1 MIRDIL
7 LRLPADIKQE
17 AAANYAISVA
27 GAFGA
32 HLVAM
37 TFAYDAVLS
46 ATVMGDALP
55 VDFINAQ
62 RALAE
67 EAANAAA
74 TKLSETARRSG
85 ISVETQV
92 ETTSFGA
99 AADIFG
105 QFARRFD
112 LSIVGQADPDVVGPQ
127 NLIIEAALFQSG
139 RPVVVVPYIQKTG
152 LTLDRVLVCWDG
164 GCQAARAIAD
174 ALPFLHRAKAIEV
187 LIVATE
193 PLKSDDLP
201 GADIARHLA
210 RHDLKV
216 DLKRIVRPG
225 TDVTDAILSY
235 ASDVSSDFI
244 VMGGYGH
251 SRLREFILGG
261 ATRGLLSSM
270 TTPTL
275 MSH

>member
-7 LRLPADIKQE
+7 LHLPADIKQE

-74 TKLSETARRSG
+74 IKLSETARRSG
-85 ISVETQV
+85 TSVETQV